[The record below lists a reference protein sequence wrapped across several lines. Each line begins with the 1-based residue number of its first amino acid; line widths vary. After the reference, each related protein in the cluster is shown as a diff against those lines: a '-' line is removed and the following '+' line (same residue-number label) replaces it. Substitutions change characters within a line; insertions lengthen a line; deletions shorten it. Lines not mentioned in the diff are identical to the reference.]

1 MKMNSKSKI
10 EKLYDEL
17 PETVRTRLDRTVE
30 VICKTKRSGGRIG
43 VAIGSGPNLH
53 EGVTTLVAELIHK
66 GLVDS
71 VLTSSAVVAHEM
83 AGCLEKVKRV
93 DGLQLGID
101 ESLLPR
107 DGKFEVSLLR
117 PRDLEII
124 EKEITVDRDLIRNA
138 LDLSGDLVIKAAG
151 NVAYPLGLRTEMIS
165 LEVSMLSKSTGHFF
179 EEIAGL
185 GADPRTMIGA
195 SAQKNVPV
203 LVTVPQL
210 IGGGSVGIEIAD
222 STSMRQR
229 SFMIAKALAS
239 CDLII
244 ESALAL
250 AQEVHDGPFETYTG
264 HGIWSRWIGNYTYG
278 LKSKAV
284 IRIDL
289 DPNLEIA
296 WEKERESK
304 VVSEAIAAGLPKTKS
319 LGLPFRMEMS
329 GFSRLSKSLPIIGD
343 IGAVWPIISYRSA
356 EELGVK
362 LDFLSFPQETEE
374 GKTMREWIVKEVNI
388 LDRDK
393 MYESVREK
401 VSDRWDNSC

>member
-1 MKMNSKSKI
+1 MKMNSKTKI

-17 PETVRTRLDRTVE
+17 PEIIRTRLDKTVE
-30 VICKTKRSGGRIG
+30 VMCKTKRSGGRIG
-43 VAIGSGPNLH
+43 VVMGSGPNLH

-101 ESLLPR
+101 ENLLPR

-117 PRDLEII
+117 PKDLEII
-124 EKEITVDRDLIRNA
+124 EKEITVDQDLIRSA

-165 LEVSMLSKSTGHFF
+165 LEISMLGKSTGHFF

-195 SAQKNVPV
+195 GAQRNVPV

-222 STSMRQR
+222 STSMRRR
-229 SFMIAKALAS
+229 SFMIAKTLAS

-250 AQEVHDGPFETYTG
+250 AQEIHDGPFETYTG
-264 HGIWSRWIGNYTYG
+264 HGIWSRWIGNYTYS
-278 LKSKAV
+278 LKNKAV

-289 DPNLEIA
+289 DPNLELA

-304 VVSEAIAAGLPKTKS
+304 VVTEAIAAGLPKTKS

-343 IGAVWPIISYRSA
+343 IGAIWPIISYRSA

-374 GKTMREWIVKEVNI
+374 GKMMREWIVKEVNI

-393 MYESVREK
+393 MYEAVREK
-401 VSDRWDNSC
+401 VDDRWDNSS